1 MDREKR
7 KGNSSIPDNLKEIMS
22 EAQVK
27 ALSGIGY
34 SGWELRFLRRPLFQE
49 PEIVLHNPDNGR
61 IGILDRDGSIKLH
74 NIKVRDLDI
83 QAFTPSLNAPLV
95 WTK

>member
-7 KGNSSIPDNLKEIMS
+7 KGNISIPDNLKEMMS

-49 PEIVLHNPDNGR
+49 SEIVLYNPDNGR
-61 IGILDRDGSIKLH
+61 IGILDRDGSIRLH
-74 NIKVRDLDI
+74 NIKIRDLDI
-83 QAFTPSLNAPLV
+83 KAHAPSLNTPLV